1 MGESFFCP
9 ARLIFSM
16 PFSIACSQ
24 FSIRAGIEN
33 RELSQE
39 LRLGVD
45 CQLTFERYCTLL
57 YSHDTYCSGWRGV
70 RFLLFASRNS
80 SHKMYK
86 HTLWKR
92 MLIYF

>member
-16 PFSIACSQ
+16 PFSIACSR

-39 LRLGVD
+39 LRLGMD

-70 RFLLFASRNS
+70 RFLLLQVEILLTRCINIHFGREC
-80 SHKMYK
+80 
-86 HTLWKR
+86 
-92 MLIYF
+92 